1 MTTTDQP
8 AVPAVPDDD
17 PALKAVIAKL
27 NDGTM
32 PLADVLKALVRAT
45 EPQAPAI
52 IPPVPP
58 VPAMTK
64 EQQEAVERV
73 REVFGKVAP
82 QQRRLLKPA
91 EVTALVEEKF
101 TLDQLKKMAE
111 GRLEDMRATVF
122 HHLDLEAEAREGV
135 VTDETPRDSR
145 GFLALKGW
153 AKGTPGTG
161 KMLTREVREEAPQID
176 GDALKALAD
185 SPLYEDFT
193 HDDYLA
199 MTTATR
205 VVDEDKFRLHLKTN
219 PRIARV
225 VTSALQKGKIISALY
240 LRTEK

>member
-1 MTTTDQP
+1 MTTTDSP
-8 AVPAVPDDD
+8 VPAVADD

-32 PLADVLKALVRAT
+32 PLSEVLKALVRAG
-45 EPQAPAI
+45 EPQAPAV

-58 VPAMTK
+58 PPAMTK

-73 REVFGKVAP
+73 KDVFGKVAP

-91 EVTALVEEKF
+91 EVTALVEEKT
-101 TLDQLKKMAE
+101 TLDALKKMAE
-111 GRLEDMRATVF
+111 SRLEDMRATVF
-122 HHLDLEAEAREGV
+122 HHLDLEAEATEGKI
-135 VTDETPRDSR
+135 TDETPRDVR

-153 AKGTPGTG
+153 VKGTPGTG
-161 KMLTREVREEAPQID
+161 KMLTREVREDAPQID

-185 SPLYEDFT
+185 NPIYEDFT

-199 MTTATR
+199 MTRAER

-219 PRIARV
+219 PRIGRT
-225 VTSALQKGKIISALY
+225 VTSALQKGKIVAALY

>member
-1 MTTTDQP
+1 MTATEQSSTP
-8 AVPAVPDDD
+8 AVPDD

-27 NDGTM
+27 NDGSM

-45 EPQAPAI
+45 EPLAPAI

-64 EQQEAVERV
+64 EQQEAIERV
-73 REVFGKVAP
+73 KEVFGKVAP
-82 QQRRLLKPA
+82 QTRRTLKPA
-91 EVTALVEEKF
+91 EVTALVEEKV
-101 TLDQLKKMAE
+101 TLDALKKMAE
-111 GRLEDMRATVF
+111 SRLEDMRATVF
-122 HHLDLEAEAREGV
+122 HHLDLEAETHIT
-135 VTDETPRDSR
+135 VTDEVPRDSR

-153 AKGTPGTG
+153 AKGVPGTG
-161 KMLTREVREEAPQID
+161 KMLTREVREDAPQID

-185 SPLYEDFT
+185 NPLYEDFT

-225 VTSALQKGKIISALY
+225 VTQALQKGKVIAAMY